1 MKFKKLITLAV
12 PMMLLGG
19 CGTDNA
25 EKKADTKIEIK
36 AEEKEKLTKEAY
48 PSRMSNLHYE
58 LKLKMEEITEIA
70 KRKDKD
76 VKEQNKEILKGTDE
90 LQQVFDKFYKIDPP
104 KEFEESHKTL
114 IKAIDCYKE
123 AFDTQ
128 LSLAKSGSV
137 TKKKTEQLKELMY
150 KGNDYLEEGMQ
161 PIDEAVDHTKR

>member
-1 MKFKKLITLAV
+1 MKAKKLVTLAL
-12 PMMLLGG
+12 PIMLLGG
-19 CGTDNA
+19 CGTDKV
-25 EKKADTKIEIK
+25 EKKADTKVEAK
-36 AEEKEKLTKEAY
+36 AKEKEKLSKEAY

-58 LKLKMEEITEIA
+58 LKLKMEDLTALA

-76 VKEQNKEILKGTDE
+76 TKELNKEILKGADE
-90 LQQVFDKFYKIDPP
+90 LQQIFDKFYKIDPP

-128 LSLAKSGSV
+128 ISLAKSGSV

-161 PIDEAVDHTKR
+161 PIEKAVDHTAR